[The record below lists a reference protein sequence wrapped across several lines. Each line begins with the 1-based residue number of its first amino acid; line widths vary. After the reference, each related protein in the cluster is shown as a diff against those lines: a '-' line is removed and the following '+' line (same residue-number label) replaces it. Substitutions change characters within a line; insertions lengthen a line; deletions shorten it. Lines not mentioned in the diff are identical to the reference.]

1 MQLGQELTRRIDNDP
16 SESNDIDKDSDYD
29 DDHND
34 SEKLY
39 SILNDNEQAPE
50 IDGKLKRLF
59 DMQFMKNAKE
69 TRQLKAKEEARA
81 ILKELSTIDNDSGQ
95 ESFDEESNNKKKMVL
110 KDKKGKVKIAKES
123 LKSVLDSNGSMSIKP
138 SKLNIDGFSEQK
150 TSSSVEGESESN
162 PWILPNSC
170 SLTTRNKESK
180 NHNKLFI
187 SSEPTDETTLS
198 IVKASESHNVSSK
211 KVIPDTSTINHN
223 INITFKSSK
232 SKGNKLIDQKNT
244 NVLDK
249 NTKVGKHDLVNITET
264 KNSSH
269 PHQVER
275 KPFLLQKSQEDLVQ
289 MAFSGP
295 DLEEEYS
302 KMKDKAVEEELGI
315 DAKKAKILSQGI

>member
-16 SESNDIDKDSDYD
+16 SESNNIDKDSDYD

-34 SEKLY
+34 GEKLY

-50 IDGKLKRLF
+50 IDGKFKKLF

-81 ILKELSTIDNDSGQ
+81 ILKELSAIDNDSGE

-110 KDKKGKVKIAKES
+110 KDKKVKVKIAKEN
-123 LKSVLDSNGSMSIKP
+123 LKSILHSNGSMSIKP
-138 SKLNIDGFSEQK
+138 SKLNIDGFSEPN
-150 TSSSVEGESESN
+150 TSSSVEGEIN
-162 PWILPNSC
+162 PWILPDS
-170 SLTTRNKESK
+170 SALTTRNKESK

-187 SSEPTDETTLS
+187 SSEPTDKITFS
-198 IVKASESHNVSSK
+198 NVKASESQILSSK
-211 KVIPDTSTINHN
+211 KSTSDKSTINSN
-223 INITFKSSK
+223 NNVTSKSSK
-232 SKGNKLIDQKNT
+232 SKGNKLIDPKNT
-244 NVLDK
+244 NLLEK
-249 NTKVGKHDLVNITET
+249 NMKVGNHDLVNTTET

-269 PHQVER
+269 SHQVER